1 MNSFNDVFVA
11 VKELCKKDIVEA
23 SYNLFIEP
31 LELSRIED
39 NTAYIKTSSEWAKG
53 IIEERFEFHLRK
65 GFEKILGF
73 TILIKIEVNEQQEG
87 EVAKPGPWRRR
98 QESGSRHV
106 LETR

>member
-39 NTAYIKTSSEWAKG
+39 NTLY
-53 IIEERFEFHLRK
+53 HLPKWQVIFRK
-65 GFEKILGF
+65 PDFVIL
-73 TILIKIEVNEQQEG
+73 
-87 EVAKPGPWRRR
+87 A
-98 QESGSRHV
+98 ESHIPT
-106 LETR
+106 LQFL

>member
-39 NTAYIKTSSEWAKG
+39 NTAYIKTSSELA
-53 IIEERFEFHLRK
+53 
-65 GFEKILGF
+65 
-73 TILIKIEVNEQQEG
+73 
-87 EVAKPGPWRRR
+87 
-98 QESGSRHV
+98 
-106 LETR
+106 